1 MYFQLEVDYCSNE
14 ANKNKYKNVQLIGS
28 TKNNLEDSCRLYMA
42 LYLQPQ
48 LATLCCLGSLLL
60 GNVFIE
66 LKSIHLFSINVGV
79 SLLHGLIVASIRIN
93 KIYIK
98 IDKVKIK
105 PYLHQNHSI
114 G

>member
-1 MYFQLEVDYCSNE
+1 MSIKTNTVAHNAC
-14 ANKNKYKNVQLIGS
+14 
-28 TKNNLEDSCRLYMA
+28 
-42 LYLQPQ
+42 PQ
-48 LATLCCLGSLLL
+48 FYSLLPT
-60 GNVFIE
+60 NA
-66 LKSIHLFSINVGV
+66 GV
-79 SLLHGLIVASIRIN
+79 SLLRGLIEANLRIN